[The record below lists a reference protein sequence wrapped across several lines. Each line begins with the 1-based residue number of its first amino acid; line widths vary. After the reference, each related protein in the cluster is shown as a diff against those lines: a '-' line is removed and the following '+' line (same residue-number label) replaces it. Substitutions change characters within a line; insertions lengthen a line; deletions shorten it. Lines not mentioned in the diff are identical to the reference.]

1 MHILIGILT
10 SNKLDKLERCL
21 KSAYQ
26 QATPSDIVVIINSP
40 NDDYVKKAEKLCKK
54 YYVKTVV
61 TESNGKPGK
70 GKNSV
75 IQYFLSTDYE
85 YLLPVDGDDF
95 LLPNALSILSNVANK
110 NDIDVLGLIDCLALH
125 KNRYLTVEEW
135 LRDSEYLSRVVKNIS
150 QSNLRKFNLHIERI
164 RRTSTEH
171 GNFFNRFVLISRKAA
186 EYIVYDEDMGGAEDV
201 RQGLLLKLLHHQEK
215 LKYLL
220 LSNKD
225 VYIHDVSDEG
235 VFFQVLCKCDPSTE
249 KELFWKNLGNDEI
262 EILRSFQLDKTYG

>member
-26 QATPSDIVVIINSP
+26 QATPSDIIVIINTQ
-40 NDDYVKKAEKLCKK
+40 NDDYVKKAEKLCQK
-54 YYVKTVV
+54 YCVKSVV

-70 GKNSV
+70 GKNAV
-75 IQYFLSTDYE
+75 IKYFLSTEYQ

-95 LLPNALSILSNVANK
+95 LLPNALSILSNVANN

-135 LRDSEYLSRVVKNIS
+135 LHDSDYMNRVVKNIS
-150 QSNLRKFNLHIERI
+150 QADLRKFNLHIERI

-171 GNFFNRFVLISRKAA
+171 GNFFNRFVLVSQKAA
-186 EYIVYDEDMGGAEDV
+186 KYINYDEEMGGAEDV
-201 RQGLLLKLLHHQEK
+201 REGLLLKLLHHQNK
-215 LKYLL
+215 INYLL

-225 VYIHDVSDEG
+225 VYVHDVSDEG
-235 VFFQVLCKCDPSTE
+235 VFFQVLCKCDPASE
-249 KELFWKNLGNDEI
+249 KQLFWQGLNNEDI

>member
-21 KSAYQ
+21 QSAYQ
-26 QATPSDIVVIINSP
+26 QATPSDIVVIINTQ
-40 NDDYVKKAEKLCKK
+40 NDDYVKKAEKLCQK
-54 YYVKTVV
+54 YCVKSIV

-70 GKNSV
+70 GKNAV
-75 IQYFLSTDYE
+75 IKYFLSTEYQ

-95 LLPNALSILSNVANK
+95 LLPNALSILSNVANN

-135 LRDSEYLSRVVKNIS
+135 LHDSDYMNRVVKNIS
-150 QSNLRKFNLHIERI
+150 QADLRKFNLHIERI

-171 GNFFNRFVLISRKAA
+171 GNFFNRFVLVSQKAA
-186 EYIVYDEDMGGAEDV
+186 KYINYDEEMGGAEDV
-201 RQGLLLKLLHHQEK
+201 REGLLLKLLHHQNK
-215 LKYLL
+215 INYLL

-225 VYIHDVSDEG
+225 VYVHDVSDEG
-235 VFFQVLCKCDPSTE
+235 VFFQVLCKCDPASE
-249 KELFWKNLGNDEI
+249 KQLFWQGLNNEDI